1 MSAQFD
7 WRARLSA
14 SEQRYTCGVEDNKAA
29 DWAITD
35 ENSDAVRVD
44 VSVNCVL
51 IDESIAPQDRVL
63 FV

>member
-1 MSAQFD
+1 M
-7 WRARLSA
+7 
-14 SEQRYTCGVEDNKAA
+14 EDNKAA

-44 VSVNCVL
+44 VSVNRVL